1 MPSILC
7 SNARA
12 PVAQLVR
19 ASDRSSEGP
28 GSNPGWISMSFFLPQ
43 HRSFYSTCTQ
53 IGLVI
58 HIRHFALMHS
68 FSGTPQFHSL
78 SLSLFVI
85 VCLFVTRVC
94 VCVFAC
100 VRTQVFVCVC
110 VFACVR
116 ARVLV
121 CVFVCMC
128 ACACACVCLF
138 ACVRAHVLVCVCLHV
153 CMRVCLCVFVCMCAC
168 ASVCLCECTCMYV
181 FVVSQNMHI

>member
-12 PVAQLVR
+12 PVVQLVR

-94 VCVFAC
+94 VCVC
-100 VRTQVFVCVC
+100 LHVCTHKCLFVCVC
-110 VFACVR
+110 LHVCVR
-116 ARVLV
+116 VCL
-121 CVFVCMC
+121 CVFVCMR

-138 ACVRAHVLVCVCLHV
+138 ACVHARVLVCVCLHV
-153 CMRVCLCVFVCMCAC
+153 CMRKCLFV
-168 ASVCLCECTCMYV
+168 
-181 FVVSQNMHI
+181 